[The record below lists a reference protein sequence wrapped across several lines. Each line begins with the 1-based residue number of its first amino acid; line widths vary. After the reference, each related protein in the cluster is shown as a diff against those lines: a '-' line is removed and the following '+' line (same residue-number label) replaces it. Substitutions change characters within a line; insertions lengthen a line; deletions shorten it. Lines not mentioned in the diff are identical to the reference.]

1 MNIYRS
7 VTGKTFE
14 EIEHEFEGKNYGEF
28 KRTIAD
34 EVCNVIKKI
43 QDRYNELLSSDEI
56 DKILDE
62 GREFTRKIAKEKYEL
77 MKDRVGLSR

>member
-1 MNIYRS
+1 MELN
-7 VTGKTFE
+7 
-14 EIEHEFEGKNYGEF
+14 
-28 KRTIAD
+28 
-34 EVCNVIKKI
+34 
-43 QDRYNELLSSDEI
+43 RYNELLNSDEI